1 MVTLE
6 DLKTRA
12 EELGFNYSYGLFKD
26 EVDPPHIVV
35 MNDGSDNTFA
45 DNLTYVKKST
55 LNLFYTS
62 DNKNIEEQRKI
73 EDILLADISW
83 NKESETYLRDE
94 NVFQV
99 VYSFTIFNE

>member
-12 EELGFNYSYGLFKD
+12 EALGFNYSYGLFKD

-35 MNDGSDNTFA
+35 INDGSDNTFA
-45 DNLTYVKKST
+45 DDKTYVKKST
-55 LNLFYTS
+55 LNLYYTS
-62 DNKNIEEQRKI
+62 DNKNIEEQRLI
-73 EDILLADISW
+73 EDNLLADISW

-94 NVFQV
+94 NIFQV
-99 VYSFTIFNE
+99 IYSFTIFNE